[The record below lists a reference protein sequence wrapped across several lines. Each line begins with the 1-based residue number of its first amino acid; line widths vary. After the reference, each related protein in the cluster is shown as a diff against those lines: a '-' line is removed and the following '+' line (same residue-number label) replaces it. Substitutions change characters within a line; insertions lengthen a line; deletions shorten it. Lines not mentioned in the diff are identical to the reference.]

1 MLEVVYLNKSEF
13 RDRMLALQKRGGP
26 HQQAYR
32 KACSIIESLRL
43 GADVSNFITNHGES
57 RIAHCIKYDLG
68 HACRLL
74 TVHSEGFIYL
84 LYVGTHDD
92 ADQWATRNAGLTVT
106 VNKDTKQVVV
116 THITKREEGEHRPLP
131 HAPEDKFTE
140 ANVPYFKRIPNFSLS
155 EFVPQQFLAA
165 QLLKIDEASSDEDI
179 QSLFG
184 FIEEQDSKLASF
196 LFDVIA
202 ELREGNI
209 EGAEARVEAERGKAV
224 PVSEAAQLEKDA
236 VKDETNAERLAN
248 LTGMTKEEVERL
260 FTPDRFREWM
270 LFLHPEQKR
279 IAESDFDKPAVL
291 TGVSGSGKTVV
302 LVHRA
307 RYLARKYPGERIG
320 VLTLSRSLARL
331 IENQLKDLC
340 TESEFTQIRVHAFY
354 DYLKIVIDEVGP
366 EKYLGQ
372 LRMAAE
378 KHPYKSEILST
389 IDNVRRDTFAREYDP
404 LSGEDLDETWNIF
417 LDQPPVQTQYG
428 YFREHVEKYQWN
440 IDAEAYLLEE
450 FSLVRSAFATSMRNQ
465 EYLEYSRVG
474 RAIRFLEDDR
484 ERVLNLLLLFEET
497 MLHGGML
504 DVLSLTAAVLPHRK
518 DLSSLPA
525 EKRFRCLL
533 IDEYQDLSTLD
544 LQLLR
549 RIPTKLEENGLF
561 LTGDPVQRVLVKDLR
576 MKAVGL
582 DPVSAKRVSIKK
594 NYRNSRQILG
604 AAIKLAEKYGEQARA
619 QGEDIEVLD
628 PELAV
633 RETAPPIALNAAD
646 QIAAAWRVVTDC
658 LVMEQ
663 AVAWSVCICTANP
676 KAVSV
681 KDIIQQKPDN
691 LGIDAKPLTG
701 DYTEDRNTVTV
712 GGMSDLKG
720 FEFSLVVVVGCSK
733 DELPHLGRCKD
744 EDWREALRLYVAMTR
759 ARDSVYLVYSGVP
772 SVFLTAMTKEIEWQ
786 TEEVAA

>member
-13 RDRMLALQKRGGP
+13 RDRMLSLQKRGGP
-26 HQQAYR
+26 YQQAYR

-57 RIAHCIKYDLG
+57 RIAHCVKYDLG
-68 HACRLL
+68 HGCRLL

-84 LYVGTHDD
+84 LYVGNHEE
-92 ADQWATRNAGLTVT
+92 ADVWATRNAGLTVT
-106 VNKDTKQVVV
+106 VNKATKDVVV
-116 THITKREEGEHRPLP
+116 THITKKEGGEQRPLP
-131 HAPEDKFTE
+131 HAPEHMFTDG
-140 ANVPYFKRIPNFSLS
+140 NVPYLKRISNFDLG
-155 EFVPQQFLAA
+155 EFVPQQFLVA
-165 QLLKIDEASSDEDI
+165 QLLKLDEASSDDEI
-179 QSLFG
+179 QTLLS
-184 FIEEQDSKLASF
+184 FIEEQDAGLAAL
-196 LFDVIA
+196 LFDLIA
-202 ELREGNI
+202 ELRENNV

-224 PVSEAAQLEKDA
+224 PVNEAAQLEKEA

-260 FTPDRFREWM
+260 FEPDRFREWM

-279 IAESDFDKPAVL
+279 IAEADYDKPAVL

-320 VLTLSRSLARL
+320 VLTLSRSLAKL
-331 IENQLKDLC
+331 IANQVNDLC
-340 TESEFTQIRVHAFY
+340 TEEERARIHVHAFY
-354 DYLKIVIDEVGP
+354 DYLKTIVDELGP
-366 EKYLGQ
+366 EKYLDQ
-372 LRMAAE
+372 LRAAAE
-378 KHPYKSEILST
+378 QHPYKAEILAA
-389 IDNVRRDTFAREYDP
+389 IDNVRRETFARESDP
-404 LSGEDLDETWNIF
+404 LSGEDLDETWDIF
-417 LDQPPVQTQYG
+417 LDQPSVQTQYG
-428 YFREHVEKYQWN
+428 YFREHVENYQWN
-440 IDAEAYLLEE
+440 IDAEAYLIEE

-465 EYLEYSRVG
+465 EYLEYNRVG

-484 ERVLNLLLLFEET
+484 ERVLQLLLLFEET

-504 DVLSLTAAVLPHRK
+504 DVLSLAAAVLPHRTK
-518 DLSSLPA
+518 LADLPA
-525 EKRFRCLL
+525 QKRFRCLL

-549 RIPTKLEENGLF
+549 RIPTNLGENGLF

-576 MKAVGL
+576 MKAVAL
-582 DPVSAKRVSIKK
+582 DPLSAKRLSIKK

-633 RETAPPIALNAAD
+633 RETAPPIALAALD

-663 AVAWSVCICTANP
+663 AVAWSVCICTANA
-676 KAVSV
+676 KAIPIAE
-681 KDIIQQKPDN
+681 IITHKPDD
-691 LGIDAKPLTG
+691 LGVDAKPLTG
-701 DYTEDRNTVTV
+701 DYTEDRNTVTI
-712 GGMSDLKG
+712 GSMSDLKG
-720 FEFSLVVVVGCSK
+720 FEFSLVVVVGCSR
-733 DELPHLGRCKD
+733 DQLPHAGRCKD

-759 ARDSVYLVYSGVP
+759 ARDSVYLVYSGEP
-772 SVFLTAMTKEIEWQ
+772 SVFLSAMKKEIVWQ
-786 TEEVAA
+786 TEEVSI